1 VWSLADGS
9 LLRTLNGHTD
19 AVCFVHATSDGRHI
33 VSGSDDKTA
42 RVWSL
47 ADGSHVR
54 TLPTEGGR
62 AVCITPDAQTVISGG
77 LGGTLRLWPSGLAPP
92 HSPAS
97 TDDEVELVG
106 VRSREEIDAAGRK
119 RAIDLNSEASRKRA
133 KCALE
138 VRVAT
143 ARSQCDAA
151 IDADFRALFQPALES
166 YMADKLDAVELD
178 RRKKAARE
186 QAASDYAPLR
196 YLNETFHEY
205 AAKGAAHVAA
215 VKQLAEAKRVLA
227 EVEEAEDAAMIAIE
241 EALHAIET
249 SRNGV
254 GSSGVV
260 KDE

>member
-1 VWSLADGS
+1 MSQIISLHATSDGRHIVIGSGDRRVRVWSLADGSLLRTLNGHKSVVWSVHATSDGRHIVSGSVDKTVRVWSLADGS

-19 AVCFVHATSDGRHI
+19 AVCFVHATSDGRHIVSGSRDKTARVWSLADGSLLRTLNGHTDAVWFVHATSDGRHI

-138 VRVAT
+138 V
-143 ARSQCDAA
+143 
-151 IDADFRALFQPALES
+151 
-166 YMADKLDAVELD
+166 
-178 RRKKAARE
+178 
-186 QAASDYAPLR
+186 
-196 YLNETFHEY
+196 
-205 AAKGAAHVAA
+205 
-215 VKQLAEAKRVLA
+215 
-227 EVEEAEDAAMIAIE
+227 
-241 EALHAIET
+241 
-249 SRNGV
+249 
-254 GSSGVV
+254 
-260 KDE
+260 